1 MCLMGVG
8 CWTGLGGTRGS
19 RGDRQ
24 PPPPPSGTRVG
35 EGGSRG
41 VGCMKR
47 APPSPIF
54 HPPPS
59 SAFVSCPPARSA
71 LPVRDAAPSPPRRV
85 DAARQTLVS
94 PAGEGEGA
102 PSSLWAPL
110 SVPSAVTHRRGSGP
124 RRPPLLPCLGSSPL
138 PATFPP
144 KSQVILPLCAI
155 RPCRPRLPLYPHSPP
170 QPPPQSGCVHAF
182 PQRRCYCLPCPSRLG
197 CCRLSLPPAAVPR
210 CRHGFPPTTG
220 FKPHH
225 LSPSGQYH
233 HYSHHHHHGH
243 GHPSPNNVPP
253 P

>member
-1 MCLMGVG
+1 MHEAGAAVSHLPPAPVIGVRVVPPRSVG
-8 CWTGLGGTRGS
+8 ATGS
-19 RGDRQ
+19 RRR
-24 PPPPPSGTRVG
+24 PVT
-35 EGGSRG
+35 
-41 VGCMKR
+41 
-47 APPSPIF
+47 APPRCRRSP
-54 HPPPS
+54 
-59 SAFVSCPPARSA
+59 
-71 LPVRDAAPSPPRRV
+71 DAGVAV
-85 DAARQTLVS
+85 
-94 PAGEGEGA
+94 GEGEGA

-110 SVPSAVTHRRGSGP
+110 SVPSAVTHRRGSGL

-210 CRHGFPPTTG
+210 CRYDFPPTTG

-233 HYSHHHHHGH
+233 RYSHHHHHGH
-243 GHPSPNNVPP
+243 GHPSPNNLPP